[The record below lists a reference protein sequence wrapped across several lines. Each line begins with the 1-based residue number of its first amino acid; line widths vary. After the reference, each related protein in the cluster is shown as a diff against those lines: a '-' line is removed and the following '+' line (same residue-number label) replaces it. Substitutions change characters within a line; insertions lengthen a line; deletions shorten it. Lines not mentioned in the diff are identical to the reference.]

1 MVRLMVQDSGI
12 GIPASVLN
20 KIGEP
25 FFTTR
30 HDRGGTGLG
39 LAICRRVIS
48 SAGGR
53 LAVKSSAEQGTT
65 FTIDLPVALGG
76 DECHR
81 RPSASSL

>member
-1 MVRLMVQDSGI
+1 MVQDSGI
-12 GIPASVLN
+12 GIPANILN
-20 KIGEP
+20 KVGEP

-53 LAVKSSAEQGTT
+53 LAVKSSAESGTT
-65 FTIDLPVALGG
+65 FIIELPVASGG
-76 DECHR
+76 DKCHR
-81 RPSASSL
+81 GPSASSS